1 MKNKKFKI
9 SVIGGGYVGLPL
21 AIELG
26 KYFDTILIDKDKE
39 RIQDIKRHQDNN
51 YSVTKKDFIKSKYLK
66 AYSSLSESKDSNVY
80 IFTLPTPI
88 DNQFKPDMKILENVT
103 KKISKYVKH
112 DDLLIYESTVYPGA
126 TIEIFKPIIEKISG
140 LKLHENIKSNQKN
153 YFHLGYS
160 PERIN
165 PSDKKNK
172 LVNTKKII
180 SGSSF
185 EAIKKVRYVYKK
197 IIKAGVHETKNI
209 EEAESAKLL
218 ENIQRDCNISIINE
232 YSVVMRK
239 IGIDFN
245 NVLEASATKWN
256 FNKFSPGLVGG
267 HCLAVDPYYLI
278 HKSKKMNYF
287 PKIISTCRK
296 FNDNFYLNV
305 ILRIKQLFKKKFVKF
320 NKLNILIMG
329 ITYKENC
336 PDPRNSQVFKIIK
349 ELKKYKNTVSVFE
362 PEILPKNMNKFS
374 KKEKFKIFKNNKSRD
389 TKFDLILY
397 CLDHKKFKEYNINKL
412 NNFLNKKGIIFDLTK
427 RFNSKDVDGKI

>member
-1 MKNKKFKI
+1 MKNKKIRI

-39 RIQDIKRHQDNN
+39 RIKDINRHIDHNH
-51 YSVTKKDFIKSKYLK
+51 SVSNKDFLKSKYLK
-66 AYSSLSESKDSNVY
+66 CYSKLSKSKESNIY
-80 IFTLPTPI
+80 ILTLPTPVDQNNI
-88 DNQFKPDMKILENVT
+88 PDLSILKNVT
-103 KKISKYVKH
+103 KKISKYIKH

-126 TIEIFKPIIEKISG
+126 IIEVFKPIIEKISK
-140 LKLHENIKSNQKN
+140 LKLFESNKNNFNN
-153 YFHLGYS
+153 YFHLGCS

-172 LVNTKKII
+172 LANTKKII

-232 YSVVMRK
+232 YSVVMRNM
-239 IGIDFN
+239 GIDFN
-245 NVLEASATKWN
+245 NVLKASATKWN

-305 ILRIKQLFKKKFVKF
+305 TLRIKQLFKKKFVKF

-362 PEILPKNMNKFS
+362 PEILPKNMNKIS
-374 KKEKFKIFKNNKSRD
+374 KKEKFKIFENNKSRN

-397 CLDHKKFKEYNINKL
+397 CLDHNRFKEYNINKL